1 MPPLMTNEDKT
12 FDGSLVL
19 KTIYS
24 FWGNYLTE
32 NSQLKQ
38 FFCFYYNCSWISIKA
53 ASKTCSA
60 ALKSYRFQTLD
71 TQIEISFKGV
81 KLSSHKFASV
91 LFFLQFTDTFPF
103 QFSVFMTLLTVL

>member
-1 MPPLMTNEDKT
+1 MPDEDKS

-38 FFCFYYNCSWISIKA
+38 FFCFYYNCSWICIKA
-53 ASKTCSA
+53 ATKTCSA

-71 TQIEISFKGV
+71 IQIEIRFKGG
-81 KLSSHKFASV
+81 KLSPHKFASM
-91 LFFLQFTDTFPF
+91 LFFLQITDISTC
-103 QFSVFMTLLTVL
+103 QFFVFMTLLTVL